1 MMVVGQEVVNCD
13 VREDVVRSKVTQS
26 KEAVAGSSMVR
37 V

>member
-13 VREDVVRSKVTQS
+13 VREDVWSKVTLS
-26 KEAVAGSSMVR
+26 KEAVLGSSMAR